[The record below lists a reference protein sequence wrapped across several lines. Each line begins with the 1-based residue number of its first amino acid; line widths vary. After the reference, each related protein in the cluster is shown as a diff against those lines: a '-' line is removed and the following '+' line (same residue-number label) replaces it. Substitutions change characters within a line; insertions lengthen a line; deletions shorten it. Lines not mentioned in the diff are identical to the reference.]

1 MVLRPLEPGNAPEHR
16 LRDITIALSGH
27 ELPPLVVSMNR
38 WHTATWL
45 LNLCLC
51 MFMCHFW
58 AFLSVSCIVW
68 SGYTTFPPQQIYQ
81 TRMCMYHDKWCCLK
95 NMMISERKLF
105 SVSIFINFLTPRWQQ
120 WAIHPFQP
128 AATIFSTLR
137 KQFRCWWKIAGWKF
151 HHECSTVDAF
161 PFTRRIFSHASGRNC
176 RNSKID
182 GFLNL
187 LLQLKFISWCH
198 VTSLSVPVCTCLFAL
213 IAVVSKTVEMFKMW
227 LELSLAFPKP
237 FHLRRF
243 QQKWQLLHYSFECP
257 ACSKHLRH

>member
-1 MVLRPLEPGNAPEHR
+1 MVLLPLEPGNAPQHR
-16 LRDITIALSGH
+16 LRDITIPLSGH

-51 MFMCHFW
+51 MFMCHLW
-58 AFLSVSCIVW
+58 AFLTVSCIVS

-81 TRMCMYHDKWCCLK
+81 TKMCMYHDKWCCLK

-105 SVSIFINFLTPRWQQ
+105 SVSIFINFPTPRWQQ

-128 AATIFSTLR
+128 AATIFSTLT
-137 KQFRCWWKIAGWKF
+137 KQFRCWWKIAGWKSY
-151 HHECSTVDAF
+151 HECSTVDVF

-182 GFLNL
+182 GLLN

-198 VTSLSVPVCTCLFAL
+198 VVPFCASMYMSVRSDSSSIKNRGNVQNVTWTLPSFSQTF
-213 IAVVSKTVEMFKMW
+213 
-227 LELSLAFPKP
+227 SLAKISAKMTIVT
-237 FHLRRF
+237 L
-243 QQKWQLLHYSFECP
+243 
-257 ACSKHLRH
+257 